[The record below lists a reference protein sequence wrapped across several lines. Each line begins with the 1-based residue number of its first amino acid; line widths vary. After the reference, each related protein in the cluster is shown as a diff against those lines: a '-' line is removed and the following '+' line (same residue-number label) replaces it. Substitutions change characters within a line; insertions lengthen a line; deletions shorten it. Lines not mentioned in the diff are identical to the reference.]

1 MTVLVPM
8 RPASY
13 PAWLEAAIADY
24 AEDNVASGRWPAAG
38 AVARSRADFASLL
51 PRGLATP
58 DNHLF
63 EILVRDGGPVAGFLW
78 LAIERRDEGISGF
91 VYDIKISPGYRRQG
105 HASRALT
112 ALEAVASAQGATS
125 LGLHV
130 FAFNAGARALYERLG
145 YRVASLNLRKPLGIE
160 PA

>member
-1 MTVLVPM
+1 MH
-8 RPASY
+8 PAGY
-13 PAWLEAAIADY
+13 PAYLEAAIEGY
-24 AEDNVASGRWPAAG
+24 ARDNVASGRWPATG
-38 AVARSRADFASLL
+38 AVERSRADFAGLL

-63 EILVRDGGPVAGFLW
+63 EILVRDGGPVAGFIW
-78 LAIERRDEGISGF
+78 LAIERRDEGTSGF
-91 VYDIKISPGYRRQG
+91 VYDLEIRPEYRRQG

-112 ALEAVASAQGATS
+112 ALEGVARAHGATS

-145 YRVASLNLRKPLGIE
+145 YRVASLNLRKPLGGE
-160 PA
+160 AD